1 MNSKN
6 TVTNYTNN
14 EQLTSERFWAT
25 ILQSMLFDSLE
36 GRYNQAMDSDLLI
49 IKTDIDN
56 RMFNLIRERTKARPT
71 HTLLMAVATAG
82 GDPVYAYRAM
92 LYLRSVYQEIFYLV
106 FDKAMSAGTLMA
118 LGANAIYLAEGAC
131 LGPLD
136 LQIPHPRDDSKQISA
151 LDVRDT
157 ASSIAFE
164 ASDIMLK
171 MCAQNINAGLRPTAK
186 AIDAAVKLTS
196 NLYKPIMDKI
206 DPFRLH
212 ESYRNAELST
222 RYGTELLCQA
232 MVPNQNEASQISMTL
247 ANEYP
252 YHGYAIMKTEA
263 KSLGLKIMDF
273 PEISEYTDLYAVKSA
288 YDRVFSGEIRF
299 LSAHNSPANNS
310 RELKRNNNTNGK
322 VNH

>member
-1 MNSKN
+1 
-6 TVTNYTNN
+6 
-14 EQLTSERFWAT
+14 
-25 ILQSMLFDSLE
+25 
-36 GRYNQAMDSDLLI
+36 
-49 IKTDIDN
+49 
-56 RMFNLIRERTKARPT
+56 MFNLIRERTKAHPT

-92 LYLRSVYQEIFYLV
+92 LYLRSIYQEIYYLV
-106 FDKAMSAGTLMA
+106 FDRAMSAGTLMA

-247 ANEYP
+247 ANESP

-263 KSLGLKIMDF
+263 KSLGLNYGFLRDF
-273 PEISEYTDLYAVKSA
+273 RICRPL
-288 YDRVFSGEIRF
+288 RG
-299 LSAHNSPANNS
+299 
-310 RELKRNNNTNGK
+310 
-322 VNH
+322 